1 MLVIQCT
8 QIWSHLVILCMYYD
22 TCLFLNLALPI
33 APPRDIVPTTTPPR
47 AKEVAEE
54 EEVDN
59 QVRRFFPESWLFD
72 VVETK

>member
-1 MLVIQCT
+1 MQNYYVHIFM
-8 QIWSHLVILCMYYD
+8 CMYFD
-22 TCLFLNLALPI
+22 ACLFLDVA
-33 APPRDIVPTTTPPR
+33 VPTTTPPR

>member
-1 MLVIQCT
+1 
-8 QIWSHLVILCMYYD
+8 MYFD
-22 TCLFLNLALPI
+22 TCLFLAET
-33 APPRDIVPTTTPPR
+33 DTTTPPS

>member
-1 MLVIQCT
+1 MSQRLKLHLNCFESYIVYYMPVIQHT
-8 QIWSHLVILCMYYD
+8 QNYYVHIFMCMYFD
-22 TCLFLNLALPI
+22 ACLLLDL
-33 APPRDIVPTTTPPR
+33 
-47 AKEVAEE
+47 

>member
-1 MLVIQCT
+1 
-8 QIWSHLVILCMYYD
+8 MYMYFD
-22 TCLFLNLALPI
+22 TCLFLDLGQP
-33 APPRDIVPTTTPPR
+33 TTPPS

-59 QVRRFFPESWLFD
+59 QVRRFFPESWFFD

>member
-1 MLVIQCT
+1 
-8 QIWSHLVILCMYYD
+8 MYFD
-22 TCLFLNLALPI
+22 TCLFLG
-33 APPRDIVPTTTPPR
+33 VSVTTTPPR
-47 AKEVAEE
+47 PKEVAEE

>member
-1 MLVIQCT
+1 M
-8 QIWSHLVILCMYYD
+8 CMYFG
-22 TCLFLNLALPI
+22 TCLFLVKVV
-33 APPRDIVPTTTPPR
+33 APT
-47 AKEVAEE
+47 KEVAEE

>member
-1 MLVIQCT
+1 MQNYYVHIFM
-8 QIWSHLVILCMYYD
+8 CMYFFA
-22 TCLFLNLALPI
+22 CLFLDVVA
-33 APPRDIVPTTTPPR
+33 TTTPPR

-54 EEVDN
+54 EEADN

>member
-1 MLVIQCT
+1 
-8 QIWSHLVILCMYYD
+8 MYFG
-22 TCLFLNLALPI
+22 TCLFL
-33 APPRDIVPTTTPPR
+33 DIVATTTPPR

>member
-1 MLVIQCT
+1 MFTSL
-8 QIWSHLVILCMYYD
+8 ILCMYYD
-22 TCLFLNLALPI
+22 TCLFL
-33 APPRDIVPTTTPPR
+33 DIVPTTTPPS

>member
-1 MLVIQCT
+1 MFTSL
-8 QIWSHLVILCMYYD
+8 ILCMYYD
-22 TCLFLNLALPI
+22 TCLFLDLALP
-33 APPRDIVPTTTPPR
+33 TTPPS

-59 QVRRFFPESWLFD
+59 QVRRFFPESWFFD